1 MYSVAYSDDNLSR
14 NGGRPRCAAFRG
26 RLHLRP
32 GDGGRADA
40 VPDGDP
46 AAVLRVLP
54 GVPDGAGDRQAEE
67 FGQKRHR
74 GVIPIPNHLHTSWFL
89 LAMLD
94 VLLCTPSLR
103 LAKAASST
111 SDLEIG
117 MEYTFQGRGV
127 LWKTSSS

>member
-1 MYSVAYSDDNLSR
+1 MWQP
-14 NGGRPRCAAFRG
+14 GPCGAAFRG

-32 GDGGRADA
+32 RDGGRADA

-74 GVIPIPNHLHTSWFL
+74 GVIPIPNHLHTKRFELLRISTLNESFAPENGLFKDVRFL
-89 LAMLD
+89 
-94 VLLCTPSLR
+94 
-103 LAKAASST
+103 
-111 SDLEIG
+111 
-117 MEYTFQGRGV
+117 Y
-127 LWKTSSS
+127 